1 MLPGVYDLPSP
12 ASGDAG
18 LEGFDVVRG
27 DERLGRVAALNAA
40 DGGTVLVVETR
51 DGHRVL
57 SLRAV
62 ERVELLPRLVAL
74 TAAGADEL
82 RAAPPVETRVL
93 RADSP
98 RLVRHLPSAL
108 ARVAVEGEPRP
119 RQRSTLLAFAVAG
132 SAGVLLFVGGPL
144 AFVGPGAG
152 TAAGWLWLA
161 IPAALTVV
169 AVGLLARLENVRAT
183 LTAVLGISPR
193 ARR

>member
-1 MLPGVYDLPSP
+1 MLRDVYDLPSP
-12 ASGDAG
+12 AAGDAG

-27 DERLGRVAALNAA
+27 GERLGRVAALNAA
-40 DGGTVLVVETR
+40 DGAPVLVVETSE
-51 DGHRVL
+51 GHRALPVA
-57 SLRAV
+57 AV

-74 TAAGADEL
+74 TADGEAQL
-82 RAAPPVETRVL
+82 RTAPPVETRVL

-98 RLVRHLPSAL
+98 RLVRHIPAAL

-119 RQRSTLLAFAVAG
+119 RQRSTLLPFVAAG